1 VSERPVLYLDVDD
14 TLIMWNDA
22 HPYGKA
28 APWAREFVL
37 WAVEHCEVR
46 WLTMWCP
53 AGRMAPHREAEL
65 ALLLVSPEYRAALL
79 ASRRQ
84 MGALDLDT
92 ARTIARAVAQWADE
106 LARWLL
112 SRPDDPRRTSV
123 AASREVIYRSA
134 LAMDQRIRE
143 AAAANRTV
151 LFDDVLAMWQQA
163 GLDVAARKDIP
174 NALLGAVRS
183 PPMTLLDA
191 WANRPGAAN
200 WQTLIQGHV
209 ANAAQEADAIVGAAI
224 RNGASMQD
232 LARNLQRY
240 VKGSEAFQD
249 AFKAVKRADG
259 SEVWRL
265 DRGAITPELRGA
277 AARCGRNAS
286 GSRSRRSTARGGKPN
301 ICTSSPTRSS
311 TPSSGSCRPT
321 VGRMNGRRIS
331 ATCWRRPTPTAWGPA
346 SSRSTGCRRSR
357 ILATAASGIRLERS
371 VKHAGD
377 GEAAAAA
384 HAHAVGPRDPRR
396 RRPHRRGQDRI
407 REASGPTSWR
417 SPMRGR
423 RRPGRR

>member
-1 VSERPVLYLDVDD
+1 
-14 TLIMWNDA
+14 
-22 HPYGKA
+22 
-28 APWAREFVL
+28 
-37 WAVEHCEVR
+37 
-46 WLTMWCP
+46 
-53 AGRMAPHREAEL
+53 
-65 ALLLVSPEYRAALL
+65 VSPEYRAALL

-106 LARWLL
+106 LARWLAL
-112 SRPDDPRRTSV
+112 RPDDPRRTSV

-143 AAAANRTV
+143 AAAANRSV

-277 AARCGRNAS
+277 ATEMRRNATRIAVTEIHS
-286 GSRSRRSTARGGKPN
+286 ARGEAEYLHFVADPLIYAVKWSLAPDRGTQEGKPD
-301 ICTSSPTRSS
+301 ICD
-311 TPSSGSCRPT
+311 
-321 VGRMNGRRIS
+321 V
-331 ATCWRRPTPTAWGPA
+331 
-346 SSRSTGCRRSR
+346 
-357 ILATAASGIRLERS
+357 LATVDAYGMGPGVFPLDRVPPIPHPEDRCERDPLERS
-371 VKHAGD
+371 VKHAG
-377 GEAAAAA
+377 AAKPMPPRIL
-384 HAHAVGPRDPRR
+384 AVGDIAIPRADL
-396 RRPHRRGQDRI
+396 HTDRGQERI
-407 REASGPTSWR
+407 REAWADLMAFTDAGAPAARQAMSQAHASGAGQR
-417 SPMRGR
+417 LAGMVR
-423 RRPGRR
+423 

>member
-1 VSERPVLYLDVDD
+1 
-14 TLIMWNDA
+14 
-22 HPYGKA
+22 
-28 APWAREFVL
+28 
-37 WAVEHCEVR
+37 
-46 WLTMWCP
+46 
-53 AGRMAPHREAEL
+53 
-65 ALLLVSPEYRAALL
+65 VSPEYRAALL

-151 LFDDVLAMWQQA
+151 MFDDVLAMWQQA

-277 AARCGRNAS
+277 AATMRSNAERIAVTEIHS
-286 GSRSRRSTARGGKPN
+286 ARREAEYLHFVADPLIHAVQWELSPDRGA
-301 ICTSSPTRSS
+301 
-311 TPSSGSCRPT
+311 
-321 VGRMNGRRIS
+321 MNGRSDI
-331 ATCWRRPTPTAWGPA
+331 CDV
-346 SSRSTGCRRSR
+346 
-357 ILATAASGIRLERS
+357 LATADAYGMGPGVFPLDRVPPVPHPRDRCFASPLERS

-377 GEAAAAA
+377 PKPLP
-384 HAHAVGPRDPRR
+384 PRTLTPSDLAIPGADD
-396 RRPHRRGQDRI
+396 HTDAGQDRI
-407 REASGPTSWR
+407 RRQWADLMAFTDAGAPAARQAMSQAHASGAGQR
-417 SPMRGR
+417 LAGMVR
-423 RRPGRR
+423 